1 VLVYQNREEQ
11 LSEERAHLMLQ
22 VNLLTEQK
30 LAKVISLVEE
40 LRTDLPNVKNRHD
53 EEAEMMK
60 QATDPQALIEAI
72 QKSAPDESSNS
83 AHNEARPHAV

>member
-1 VLVYQNREEQ
+1 
-11 LSEERAHLMLQ
+11 LQ

-53 EEAEMMK
+53 EEAETMK
-60 QATDPQALIEAI
+60 QATDPQALIDAI
-72 QKSAPDESSNS
+72 QKSTPDESLNS
-83 AHNEARPHAV
+83 APEHRSPA